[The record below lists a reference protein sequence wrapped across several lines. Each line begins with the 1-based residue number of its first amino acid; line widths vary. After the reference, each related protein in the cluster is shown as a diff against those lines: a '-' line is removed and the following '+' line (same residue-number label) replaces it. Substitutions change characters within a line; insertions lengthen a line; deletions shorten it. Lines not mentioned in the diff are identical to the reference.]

1 MNILYCDEDIVVAV
15 KEAGILSQSDDGGR
29 KNMPQELTRQIGA
42 PIFPV
47 HRLDRETAGVM
58 VFARNKESAAAL
70 SACVATEQF
79 EKEYLA
85 VIRGEIDEKEGEMKD
100 LLYFDRTKNK
110 VYPVKRERKGVKKAL
125 LSYEVLKE
133 SDGKT
138 LVLVKPKTGRTH
150 QIRVQFA
157 SRRHP
162 LYGDKK
168 YGGSGD
174 GLALFCQRLT
184 FPHPKTEERL
194 SFYSEADSLEIF
206 QKMR

>member
-1 MNILYCDEDIVVAV
+1 MNILYCDDDIVVAV
-15 KEAGILSQSDDGGR
+15 KEAGILSQSDDRGR
-29 KNMPQELTRQIGA
+29 KNMPEELCREIGA

-70 SACVATEQF
+70 SAFVATEQF

-85 VIRGEIDEKEGEMKD
+85 VIAGRMEEKEGELSD

-110 VYPVKRERKGVKKAL
+110 VFPVKRERKGVKKAL
-125 LSYEVLKE
+125 LSYQVLKE
-133 SDGKT
+133 NDGKS

-168 YGGSGD
+168 YGGTGD
-174 GLALFCQRLT
+174 ALALFCQKLT
-184 FPHPKTEERL
+184 FPHPKTGEVL
-194 SFYSEADSLEIF
+194 SFYQEANFNEIF
-206 QKMR
+206 KKME